1 MENKR
6 HEVTPLMIER
16 IRHEQEI
23 NKEMNKDLAS
33 ILGYSEKHIPRLL
46 SVGKNID
53 DKQINKLAL
62 HWGVQKT
69 YLLGIDS
76 ARTVG
81 AQWNE
86 LTKSQQLLLD
96 STNNLLNLL
105 GISFEACEMLCFK
118 LSDIYFFQSMGT
130 NIEKMLSIIDP
141 FILEPKD
148 SWEHFKKM
156 IKNKEIDISF
166 EEHCFITNGSLYD
179 FTLEEANNI
188 SNREESLEN
197 RIYGGLLVDIRYF
210 IRNCPRVYIDGQFV
224 GYSRNYKGNMNI
236 IADTVKSLAISL
248 IDDEKR
254 KDDFIYRVANSSEK
268 TEKETS
274 KKRKRKS

>member
-1 MENKR
+1 MGNKR
-6 HEVTPLMIER
+6 HEVTPLMLER
-16 IRHEQEI
+16 IRAEQKK
-23 NKEMNKDLAS
+23 NKEKNKDLAKL
-33 ILGYSEKHIPRLL
+33 LGYTEKHIPRLL
-46 SVGKNID
+46 RVGNSID
-53 DKQINKLAL
+53 DKQINELAL
-62 HWGVQKT
+62 HWRVQKT

-81 AQWNE
+81 AQWKE
-86 LTKSQQLLLD
+86 LSKSQQLLLD
-96 STNNLLNLL
+96 STNNLLNVL
-105 GISFEACEMLCFK
+105 GVSFEPCEMLCFK

-130 NIEKMLSIIDP
+130 NIEKMLSIIDS

-148 SWEHFKKM
+148 NWEHFKKM
-156 IKNKEIDISF
+156 IRNKEIDISF

-197 RIYGGLLVDIRYF
+197 RIYGDLLVDIRYF
-210 IRNCPRVYIDGQFV
+210 VRNCPKIYIDGQFV
-224 GYSRNYKGNMNI
+224 GYSRNYKGNISI

-268 TEKETS
+268 MEKESS